1 MKTNLMMLIFYEK
14 LKQVI
19 AKSPLFL
26 TNLAHFMAPSSKDFQ
41 VEKMIKELKCSG
53 LCCM

>member
-1 MKTNLMMLIFYEK
+1 MMLIFYEK

-26 TNLAHFMAPSSKDFQ
+26 MNLAHFIAPTSKDFQ
-41 VEKMIKELKCSG
+41 VEKMIKELKCPG
-53 LCCM
+53 LYCI